1 LLPAELPW
9 CPISLFKNPSTV
21 EHLPGK
27 CKALSSNPRTANK
40 TTTVN
45 KNRFPTKYL
54 DDKIFKI

>member
-1 LLPAELPW
+1 
-9 CPISLFKNPSTV
+9 V